1 MTANACKMK
10 QEDSQLIFKLR
21 SRMTEVKMNM
31 KGLYYNEYDCRACGE
46 GNETQEHIL
55 QCKVILSM
63 NKEYDQMNII
73 DYEKISS
80 GKVEEQLKVSELF
93 KQNMKILNKL
103 KKEK

>member
-1 MTANACKMK
+1 
-10 QEDSQLIFKLR
+10 
-21 SRMTEVKMNM
+21 MTEVKINIR
-31 KGLYYNEYDCRACGE
+31 GLYYNEYDCKACGD
-46 GNETQEHIL
+46 GNETQQNIL

-63 NKEYDQMNII
+63 NKEYDQINIK

>member
-1 MTANACKMK
+1 
-10 QEDSQLIFKLR
+10 
-21 SRMTEVKMNM
+21 
-31 KGLYYNEYDCRACGE
+31 
-46 GNETQEHIL
+46 
-55 QCKVILSM
+55 M

>member
-1 MTANACKMK
+1 MK

-31 KGLYYNEYDCRACGE
+31 KGLHYNEYECRACGNA
-46 GNETQEHIL
+46 NETQEHKL
-55 QCKVILSM
+55 QCEVILNM
-63 NKEYDQMNII
+63 NKEYEQMKVI

-80 GKVEEQLKVSELF
+80 GNVEEQLTVSKLF
-93 KQNMKILNKL
+93 KENMKIIDKL